1 MARFGKEDEFK
12 YDIIKTFGEIPGNR
26 KWKVRLNL
34 ISWNGGEPKY
44 DIRTW
49 SEDGSS
55 MGKGISLSR
64 EELLSLRKIIDDA
77 GI

>member
-1 MARFGKEDEFK
+1 MARFGKDEEFK
-12 YDIIKTFGEIPGNR
+12 FEILKTFGEIPGNR
-26 KWKVRLNL
+26 KWKIRLNL

-49 SEDGSS
+49 SEDGQS

-64 EELLSLRKIIDDA
+64 DELLELRKIIDSS

>member
-1 MARFGKEDEFK
+1 MARFGKDEEFK
-12 YDIIKTFGEIPGNR
+12 FEILKTFGEIPGNR

-49 SEDGSS
+49 SEDGQS

-64 EELLSLRKIIDDA
+64 DELLELRKIIDSS

>member
-1 MARFGKEDEFK
+1 MARFGNSEEFK
-12 YDIIKTFGEIPGNR
+12 FEIVKALGEIPGNR

-49 SEDGSS
+49 SEDGQS
-55 MGKGISLSR
+55 MGKGISLTKD
-64 EELLSLRKIIDDA
+64 ELLELRKIIDSAD
-77 GI
+77 I